1 MYKIQTLNKIAP
13 EGLAIFPRDD
23 YEIASEILNPDAIL
37 VRSAEMHELELPATV
52 KAIARAGAGVN
63 NIPIAKCTEKGIV
76 VFNTPGANANA
87 VKELVIAAL
96 LFSSRPVHKAA
107 DWAKGLAG
115 KGDEIPDLAEKG
127 KGQFVGPEIKGKTLG
142 VIGLG
147 AIGAM
152 VANDAIGLGMN
163 VIGYDPFISVDA
175 AWSLSRAVH
184 KAESL
189 DALLSKADYISIHVP
204 QTNDTKGFINAD
216 KLRIMKKGVR
226 ILNFARGG
234 LVNNADM
241 IAAIKDGKV
250 ACHITDFA
258 DEALLATEGVICLPH
273 LGASTPEAEDNCAF
287 MAVNQLIDFLE
298 NGNIVN
304 SVNFPKCKID
314 GCIPAKGARL
324 CIANKNVPN
333 MIGQITSV
341 LAGAKLNI
349 ASMTNQNRSD
359 VAYNLID
366 VEDGV
371 SANVV
376 ANIKDIDGVIG
387 VRVIEGGVCSPT
399 AVADED

>member
-1 MYKIQTLNKIAP
+1 MFKIQTLNKIAP
-13 EGLAIFPRDD
+13 EGLAIFPRDN

-37 VRSAEMHELELPATV
+37 VRSAEMGELAIPETV
-52 KAIARAGAGVN
+52 KAVARAGAGVN
-63 NIPIAKCTEKGIV
+63 NIPVAKYTEKGIV

-87 VKELVIAAL
+87 VKELVLGAL
-96 LFSSRPVHKAA
+96 IFSSRPVHKAA
-107 DWAKGLAG
+107 IWAKGLAG
-115 KGDEIPDLAEKG
+115 KGDEIPELAEKG
-127 KGQFVGPEIKGKTLG
+127 KSQFVGPEIKGKTLG

-152 VANDAIGLGMN
+152 VANDAVTLGMN
-163 VIGYDPFISVDA
+163 VIGYDPYISVDA

-189 DALLSKADYISIHVP
+189 DSLLAKADYITVHVP

-234 LVNNADM
+234 LVNNADI
-241 IAAIKDGKV
+241 IAALNEGKV
-250 ACHITDFA
+250 ACFATDFA
-258 DEALLATEGVICLPH
+258 DEELLKLDNVICLPH

-304 SVNFPKCKID
+304 SVNFPKCRID
-314 GCIPAKGARL
+314 GCIPEKGARL
-324 CIANKNVPN
+324 CIANRNVPN
-333 MIGQITSV
+333 MIGQITSI

-349 ASMTNQNRSD
+349 ASMTNQNRAD

-366 VEDGV
+366 VEDRV
-371 SANVV
+371 NANVL
-376 ANIKDIDGVIG
+376 ANLKDIDGVIG
-387 VRVIEGGVCSPT
+387 VRVIEGGTCSIAT
-399 AVADED
+399 QAEED

>member
-13 EGLAIFPRDD
+13 EGLAIFPRDT

-37 VRSAEMHELELPATV
+37 VRSAEMAELALPASV

-63 NIPIAKCTEKGIV
+63 NIPVAKCTDKGIV

-87 VKELVIAAL
+87 VKDLVLAAL
-96 LFSSRPVHKAA
+96 LFSSRPVIKAA
-107 DWAKGLAG
+107 AWAKGLVG

-127 KGQFVGPEIKGKTLG
+127 KSQFVGPEIKGKTLG

-152 VANDAIGLGMN
+152 VANDAVTLGMH

-189 DALLSKADYISIHVP
+189 DALLAKADFITVHVP

-234 LVNNADM
+234 LVNNADI
-241 IAAIKDGKV
+241 IAALNEGKV
-250 ACHITDFA
+250 ACFVSDFS
-258 DEALLATEGVICLPH
+258 DEELLKTENALCLPH

-333 MIGQITSV
+333 MIGQITSI

-349 ASMTNQNRSD
+349 ASMTNQNRAD

-366 VEDGV
+366 VESPV
-371 SANVV
+371 NANVL
-376 ANIKDIDGVIG
+376 ANLKDIDGVIT
-387 VRVIEGGVCSPT
+387 VRVIDGT
-399 AVADED
+399 AACRIPAQDEE